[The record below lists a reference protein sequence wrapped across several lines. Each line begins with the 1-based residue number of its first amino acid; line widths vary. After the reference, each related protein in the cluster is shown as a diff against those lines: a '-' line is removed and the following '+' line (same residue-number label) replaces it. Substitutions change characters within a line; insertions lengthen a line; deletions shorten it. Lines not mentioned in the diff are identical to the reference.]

1 MKNRQQKEIV
11 RAIYYKDVGY
21 VLESIG
27 LLEALQRGQIRCG
40 ICGEQITVN
49 NLRAIAK
56 KSGEYLL
63 CCEKELCIQKLASI
77 LRQVDTSA

>member
-1 MKNRQQKEIV
+1 MKNKQQKEII
-11 RAIYYKDVGY
+11 RAIYYKDVAS

-27 LLEALQRGQIRCG
+27 LLETLQRGEIRCS
-40 ICGEQITVN
+40 ICGEQITID

-56 KSGEYLL
+56 RSGEYLL

-77 LRQVDTSA
+77 LRQVDTSG